1 MGRFF
6 TQSIHSHFVLFRKK
20 YETSDD
26 GRAATSADRKS
37 AKRIAQL
44 SKQNARR
51 EARVVKYGS
60 DSVGAV
66 ASDFNKRFVAAFMA
80 LVFALS
86 VLVVGV
92 NFSVRAEDE
101 VDRTYLVNSGS
112 NLEDG
117 FAMLDDV
124 DSTDGMVLRKGLKK
138 NNDGTYDLRM
148 EAYATG
154 ADKTVIEQVPTDFV
168 LVLDQSGSMKTKDMP
183 TGGWE
188 EAGSSWSVGDDIAES
203 DTAYYY
209 KVGDGDNA
217 KYYRVYAQRG
227 YLYKY
232 YAENTLYSG
241 DVVPKSAFHLF
252 ASGDV
257 TGKGN
262 SAYFVKEG
270 DTYHQLSMQ
279 VGWGALTYWLKF
291 SYTNNAGKKVQLDR
305 GDYPWYK
312 VWGSGSDY
320 NIIKHEGNW
329 AALAYYDAIHV
340 AVKMVSS
347 NSKEYTY
354 GQFGKYTTGQ
364 FLNFDTYRRFPGYN
378 KLCYKDED
386 GNVVTLWSA
395 EYCNANKKPVADKT
409 DTTEYNYSG
418 TLYKAKD
425 NESRLQALNTAAKSF
440 VDLVAN
446 QTNTKAD
453 GSTEKVDHRI
463 SVVGFSSENNSYYT
477 YNNTE
482 LLSPDSA
489 VDDVSP
495 FSGVSLDG
503 VGHDGAQY
511 SYSTTDET
519 GGISTEE
526 YHASLIQTKTDA
538 GKESLKQSIDYVTAY
553 GGTQPQV
560 GFKMAKYVIKSRDD
574 YENDTTYTKA
584 DGTPGTRNVA
594 VIFFTD
600 GRPGN
605 YDYSN
610 QYEVANKV
618 VAASQELKT
627 LGAKVYSIGV
637 FGESDAN
644 PLTYSKYKFNS
655 STSTYSDGYVSYT
668 TYRSSGGSETYEE
681 IRDGFAYDYD
691 YESYY
696 EDYDSGVYFA
706 DILYRIC
713 QPGQPGYTAEATDT
727 IADYMQT
734 VSSEYPNAT
743 EFINSDWYDSNSTPS
758 TDYDVSIE
766 NSRGTPVDK
775 KYYYVATDTN
785 ALIKA
790 FSQIFDSTSADVT
803 TSKVTIDGTNSYL
816 KDIITDQFDTSNATG
831 TVSVYSATNI
841 TDVPD
846 GNPTV
851 NSWTLVEPTP
861 SGIDVSYSSNT
872 VTDSDFKKIWK
883 VEGFDYSSHYVATA
897 NSANAQKVVL
907 TISGLTTTNTGTLT
921 TNTSDSGLYSIA
933 TTSGEDDSMESS
945 FPIPTTTRAKYDLQ
959 YTGDNASKTDIT
971 IMLKLSDD
979 GSPVSGA
986 FGGLT
991 FDSDGLAEWVD
1002 AADDS
1007 ELIVEDLPSDYK
1019 LEAYVINN
1027 DSSGS
1032 YDYTLKLDD
1041 TDEDFWQSAST
1052 TNAFELTETEQTIT
1066 IDSTA
1071 NSKDVTI
1078 TETTTGTYA
1087 NTERAFPITLTLK
1100 DKDNNNVSGTYTY
1113 ELGDGTIGIVTFTEG
1128 VGSISLSNGQSATLK
1143 ALPYNSTLTVTPDEA
1158 TYYTQTVQLGSDTA
1172 ETSKTTTIN
1181 SDGITFNVNYAR
1193 QDVTDSGIL
1202 DNTNPIS
1209 KWMFILAGALAV
1221 LAIIFAVWQKR
1232 KKNLTE

>member
-1 MGRFF
+1 MKNNKMTREEKRRL
-6 TQSIHSHFVLFRKK
+6 LFNKK
-20 YETSDD
+20 YEISQ
-26 GRAATSADRKS
+26 
-37 AKRIAQL
+37 KRIQ
-44 SKQNARR
+44 
-51 EARVVKYGS
+51 KYGT
-60 DSVGAV
+60 DSVGAIAV
-66 ASDFNKRFVAAFMA
+66 DFNKRFVAAFLA

-86 VLVVGV
+86 CLVVGV
-92 NFSVRAEDE
+92 NFASRAEE
-101 VDRTYLVNSGS
+101 NVDRTYLIS
-112 NLEDG
+112 NGASLEDG

-232 YAENTLYSG
+232 YAGNTLYSG

-262 SAYFVKEG
+262 SAYFFKEG

-329 AALAYYDAIHV
+329 AALVYYDTIHT
-340 AVKMVSS
+340 AVKLVSRD
-347 NSKEYTY
+347 SKEYTY
-354 GQFGKYTTGQ
+354 GQFGSYTTGQ

-409 DTTEYNYSG
+409 DTTEYKYSG

-446 QTNTKAD
+446 QTKTKAD

-495 FSGVSLDG
+495 FSGVSLDGG

-584 DGTPGTRNVA
+584 DGTQGTRNVA

-841 TDVPD
+841 TDVTD

-851 NSWTLVEPTP
+851 NSWTLVDPTP

-872 VTDSDFKKIWK
+872 VTDSDFKKAWE
-883 VEGFDYSSHYVATA
+883 VTGFDYSDHYVAAANTA
-897 NSANAQKVVL
+897 KAQKVVL
-907 TISGLTTTNTGTLT
+907 TISGLTTTNTGSLT
-921 TNTSDSGLYSIA
+921 TNSSDSGIYTYA
-933 TTSGEDDSMESS
+933 TTSGESDSKESS
-945 FPIPTTTRAKYDLQ
+945 FPVPTTSRKKYDLQ
-959 YTGDNASKTDIT
+959 YTGDNALGTDVMV
-971 IMLKLSDD
+971 MLKLSNN
-979 GSPVSGA
+979 GAPVSGT
-986 FGGLT
+986 FSGLI
-991 FDSDGLAEWVD
+991 FDEKGLAEWTN

-1019 LEAYVINN
+1019 LEAYVINK

-1032 YDYTLKLDD
+1032 FDYTLKLDD
-1041 TDEDFWQSAST
+1041 TDEAFWQSDST
-1052 TNAFELTETEQTIT
+1052 TNAFELTKTEQTIT

-1078 TETTTGTYA
+1078 IETTTGTYA

-1100 DKDNNNVSGTYTY
+1100 DKDNNYVSGTYTY
-1113 ELGDGTIGIVTFTEG
+1113 ELGDGTIESVTFTEG